1 MLVGGAKMILGFRA
15 RKNWHGFLLVLV
27 AACFLPSSGHG
38 SRSVLAAERFTIADS
53 SLNIFGTPI
62 WLAKEKGIFLKY
74 GLDVESIYIPSGT
87 QAMQAL
93 LSGDVKAAV
102 AAGTA
107 AASSRLQGA
116 PIKLIAGIANYYTS
130 AFFSA
135 PDIRGPRDLG
145 GKKVAVTRF
154 GSSSHFATVILLK
167 KFGLEEGKDYTILQL
182 GSTQNRLIALT
193 KGMIQ
198 GTTLSGVEAVLARK
212 AGMNVLITVSDMRRR
227 GIAFQHNGLVV
238 TESVLEKSKPLLKAF
253 LKAYLEGV
261 REVYRDKHAT
271 MRVLGKYTRVADLEV
286 LSAAYDEGYEGIDR
300 EGTLIEEGIQVIL
313 TELGKAGSRAAK
325 TQPGQLLDPS
335 LIEELA
341 NEGFIKALWSR

>member
-1 MLVGGAKMILGFRA
+1 MLRA
-15 RKNWHGFLLVLV
+15 RKNGRGLLLALV
-27 AACFLPSSGHG
+27 AGCFLSFQGPV
-38 SRSVLAAERFTIADS
+38 SRTVLAAERFTVANS
-53 SLNIFGTPI
+53 ALNIFATPI
-62 WLAKEKGIFLKY
+62 WLAKEKSIFLRY
-74 GLDVESIYIPSGT
+74 GLEVEDIYIPSGT
-87 QAMQAL
+87 QAVQAL

-107 AASSRLQGA
+107 AAGSRMQGA
-116 PIKLIAGIANYYTS
+116 PIKLIAGVANYYTS

-135 PDIRGPRDLG
+135 PDIKDPRDLG

-238 TESVLEKSKPLLKAF
+238 TDLALQKSKPLLKAF

-261 REVYRDKHAT
+261 REVYRDKDAT
-271 MRVLGKYTRVADLEV
+271 MRVLGKYTRVADREV
-286 LSAAYDEGYEGIDR
+286 LSATYDEGYEGIDR
-300 EGTLIEEGIQVIL
+300 EGALIEEGIQVIL
-313 TELGKAGSRAAK
+313 TELGKAGSRATK
-325 TQPGQLLDPS
+325 IQPGQLLDPS

-341 NEGFIKALWSR
+341 KEGFIKALWSR

>member
-1 MLVGGAKMILGFRA
+1 MTLALRA
-15 RKNWHGFLLVLV
+15 RKNWRRFLLALV
-27 AACFLPSSGHG
+27 AASFVLSPGRV
-38 SRSVLAAERFTIADS
+38 SRFVLAAERFTVANS
-53 SLNIFGTPI
+53 ALNIFGAPI
-62 WLAKEKGIFLKY
+62 WLAKEKAIFLKY

-87 QAMQAL
+87 LAMQAL

-116 PIKLIAGIANYYTS
+116 PIKIIAGVANYYTS
-130 AFFSA
+130 AFFST
-135 PDIRGPRDLG
+135 PDIKESRDLH

-198 GTTLSGVEAVLARK
+198 GTTLSGVEAVMARK

-238 TESVLEKSKPLLKAF
+238 TDLVLQKSKPLLKAF

-261 REVYRDKHAT
+261 REVYRDKDAT
-271 MRVLGKYTRVADLEV
+271 MRVLGKYTRVADREV
-286 LSAAYDEGYEGIDR
+286 LSATYDEGYEGIDK
-300 EGTLIEEGIQVIL
+300 EGALIEEGIQVIL
-313 TELGKAGSRAAK
+313 TELGKAGPRAAK
-325 TQPGQLLDPS
+325 IQPGQLLDPS
-335 LIEELA
+335 LIEELSK
-341 NEGFIKALWSR
+341 EGFIKALWSR

>member
-1 MLVGGAKMILGFRA
+1 MTLVLRAK
-15 RKNWHGFLLVLV
+15 KNWRRFLLALV
-27 AACFLPSSGHG
+27 AASFVLSPGRA
-38 SRSVLAAERFTIADS
+38 SRSVLAAERFTVANS
-53 SLNIFGTPI
+53 ALNIFGTPI
-62 WLAKEKGIFLKY
+62 WLAKEKAIFLKY

-107 AASSRLQGA
+107 AVNSRLQGA
-116 PIKLIAGIANYYTS
+116 PIKIIAGVANYYTS
-130 AFFSA
+130 SFFSA
-135 PDIRGPRDLG
+135 PDIREPRDLR
-145 GKKVAVTRF
+145 GKKVAITRF

-198 GTTLSGVEAVLARK
+198 GTTLSGVEAVMAGK

-238 TESVLEKSKPLLKAF
+238 TDLVLQKSKPLLKAF

-261 REVYRDKHAT
+261 REVYRDKDGT
-271 MRVLGKYTRVADLEV
+271 MRVLGKYTRVADREV
-286 LSAAYDEGYEGIDR
+286 LSATYDEGYEGIER
-300 EGTLIEEGIQVIL
+300 EGALIEEGIQVIL
-313 TELGKAGSRAAK
+313 TELGKADPRAAK
-325 TQPGQLLDPS
+325 AQPGQFLDPS
-335 LIEELA
+335 FIEELA
-341 NEGFIKALWSR
+341 KEGFIKALWSR

>member
-1 MLVGGAKMILGFRA
+1 MIGKLRRRRNYWISVFLV
-15 RKNWHGFLLVLV
+15 
-27 AACFLPSSGHG
+27 FLPLLLLTLGVG
-38 SRSVLAAERFTIADS
+38 VPLLPAAERFMVANS
-53 SLNIFGTPI
+53 ALNIFGTPV
-62 WLAKEKGIFLKY
+62 WLAKEKAIFLKY
-74 GLDVESIYIPSGT
+74 GLDVETIYIPSGT

-107 AASSRLQGA
+107 AVNSRLQGA
-116 PIKLIAGIANYYTS
+116 PLKIIAGVANYYTNS
-130 AFFSA
+130 FFST
-135 PDIRGPRDLG
+135 PDIKEPRDLR

-198 GTTLSGVEAVLARK
+198 GTTLSGVEAVMAGKAR
-212 AGMNVLITVSDMRRR
+212 MNVLITVSDMRRR

-238 TESVLEKSKPLLKAF
+238 TDLVLQKSKPLLKAF

-261 REVYRDKHAT
+261 REVYRDKDAT
-271 MRVLGKYTRVADLEV
+271 MRVLGKYTRVADREV
-286 LSAAYDEGYEGIDR
+286 LSATYDDDYEGIDK
-300 EGTLIEEGIQVIL
+300 EGALIEEGIQVIL
-313 TELGKAGSRAAK
+313 TELGKADPRAAK
-325 TQPGQLLDPS
+325 AQPGQFLDPT
-335 LIEELA
+335 LLQELSG
-341 NEGFIKALWSR
+341 EGFIKALWSVSK